1 MICMEHISIYP
12 NRTTTP
18 SLEDG
23 FTPLVAKGF
32 AYQVG
37 EALRHARYCSDG
49 GACIPV
55 VPESSLRGAVE
66 QYQDFYLAALQVI
79 AGTTMAKPSKD
90 SHLTIRY
97 VWQPSG
103 RHGFAI
109 TVGRLYSG
117 SAVAARRTNRLRK
130 YGLITTSGKS
140 MSYEV
145 NFLAMHPYVAEAFTI
160 GLQHAAAH
168 CDVELPR
175 HLVQGY
181 LYAAQKT
188 AEAKCLE
195 LGATLHDKLYPGVF

>member
-1 MICMEHISIYP
+1 MVYMEHIDIYP
-12 NRTTTP
+12 SRTATP
-18 SLEDG
+18 DPEDG
-23 FTPLVAKGF
+23 FTPLVAKGL

-37 EALRHARYCSDG
+37 EALRRARYCSDG
-49 GACIPV
+49 GTCIPV
-55 VPESSLRGAVE
+55 VPDASLRGVIE
-66 QYQDFYLAALQVI
+66 QYQDFYLAALQAI
-79 AGTTMAKPSKD
+79 AGTTMATPPKD

-97 VWQPSG
+97 MWQPPR

-109 TVGRLYSG
+109 TIGRMYSS

-145 NFLAMHPYVAEAFTI
+145 NFLATHPYVAEAFTI

-168 CDVELPR
+168 CDIELPH
-175 HLVQGY
+175 HLVQSY
-181 LYAAQKT
+181 LCAAQEA
-188 AEAKCLE
+188 AEAECLK